1 MTTLPRTSAPRTAA
15 GERAA
20 ALAPQLTAWR
30 RHLHQHPELGFAE
43 HETSAYI
50 AAELSKLPHLTV
62 SRPTATSVLAVL
74 QGGKPGQTV
83 LLRADIDALPI
94 LEENSFDYSSSV
106 PGVMHACG
114 HDGHTSILLG
124 VAKLLS
130 DQVGEDP
137 SQVSGQIR
145 LIFQHAEESGPGGA
159 EELVRDTELMSGVD
173 VVTGLHLNSQLPTGV
188 VAVKPGA
195 FMAAPDVFKVTI
207 QGKGGHA
214 AHPEETVDPIVIG
227 AQVITNL
234 QQVVSRGVSALD
246 NMVLSVTYFHAGTTH
261 NVIPDSAEL
270 MGTVRTFDAELR
282 SRAPGMLERVV
293 RGVTEAH
300 GATYTFAY
308 EPGYRPVVN
317 TDWVAE
323 KLMTIA
329 RAEVGENAQL
339 ATPSMGGEDFSAY
352 LTRAPGAYFNVGSGN
367 SELES
372 DYPHHHPRFTI
383 DEDSLVTGVR
393 MLYAAALELGP
404 GE

>member
-1 MTTLPRTSAPRTAA
+1 MTTLPRTSA

-50 AAELSKLPHLTV
+50 AAELSRLPHLSVT
-62 SRPTATSVLAVL
+62 RPTATSVLAVL

-94 LEENSFDYSSSV
+94 LEENSFEFVSSV

-124 VAKLLS
+124 VARLLS
-130 DQVGEDP
+130 EDP
-137 SQVSGQIR
+137 SQVNGQIR
-145 LIFQHAEESGPGGA
+145 MIFQHAEESGPGGA
-159 EELVRDTELMSGVD
+159 EELVHGTELMSGVD

-195 FMAAPDVFKVTI
+195 FMAAPDVFRVTI

-261 NVIPDSAEL
+261 NVIPGSAEL

-282 SRAPGMLERVV
+282 SKAPGMLERVV
-293 RGVTEAH
+293 RGITEAH

-323 KLMTIA
+323 RLMGIA
-329 RAEVGENAQL
+329 RAEVGDKAQL

-367 SELES
+367 AELES

-383 DEDSLVTGVR
+383 DEASLVTGVR
-393 MLYAAALELGP
+393 MLYAAALELGK